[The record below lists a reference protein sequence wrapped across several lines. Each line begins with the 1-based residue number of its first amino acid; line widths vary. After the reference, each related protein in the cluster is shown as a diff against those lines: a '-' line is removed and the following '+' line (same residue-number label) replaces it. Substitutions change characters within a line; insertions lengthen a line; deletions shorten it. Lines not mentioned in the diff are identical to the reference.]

1 MSCTTTNDNNVNTNE
16 DIDKAIDYMK
26 NNMTQK
32 DLDDID
38 TECDEYKK
46 FYIKRELSIRSNL
59 IWPITN
65 VELEIRIKTQYHLIK
80 MGFNI

>member
-1 MSCTTTNDNNVNTNE
+1 MTPNYENKTDFDLV
-16 DIDKAIDYMK
+16 KAIEYMK

-59 IWPITN
+59 IFPITQN
-65 VELEIRIKTQYHLIK
+65 ELESRIKTQYHLIK

>member
-16 DIDKAIDYMK
+16 DIDKAINYMK
-26 NNMTQK
+26 NNITQK

-59 IWPITN
+59 I
-65 VELEIRIKTQYHLIK
+65 
-80 MGFNI
+80 